1 MLLVV
6 TDYWF
11 VFLQLIMIN
20 FIEKNGIGFWGW
32 KRRISDSRS
41 QLACVLLP
49 EISCHFDCPPP
60 TRTRFF
66 GVKITS
72 REDKKVSMN
81 FKVSVGI
88 GN

>member
-1 MLLVV
+1 MIHVV
-6 TDYWF
+6 NW
-11 VFLQLIMIN
+11 
-20 FIEKNGIGFWGW
+20 
-32 KRRISDSRS
+32 R
-41 QLACVLLP
+41 A
-49 EISCHFDCPPP
+49 SCSLKQVATLTALPP